1 MKSRKEKSYEYYE
14 KYALIPDDL
23 EERLSWMY
31 DKFNINDRKAQMI
44 LNAKQTIMNEL
55 RYTDF
60 KIVLHEEP
68 AGTPRPRFRLVNRYN
83 LANEAMNNGQFV
95 KVYSI
100 TGAEDRRFMRQLITS
115 GELNEFQELLYTP
128 CRVEYSAYVKTPSN
142 FNTTQIFLAEIG
154 LERPINK
161 PDWDNIGK
169 KYSDMMNGNIWL
181 DDTLVIDGSIHKFY
195 SIKPRVEIN
204 LSFANILYNKYQYKS
219 TIKKLQDLG
228 VNTDN
233 VKYFDF

>member
-100 TGAEDRRFMRQLITS
+100 TGAEDSRFMIQLITS
-115 GELNEFQELLYTP
+115 GELN
-128 CRVEYSAYVKTPSN
+128 
-142 FNTTQIFLAEIG
+142 
-154 LERPINK
+154 
-161 PDWDNIGK
+161 
-169 KYSDMMNGNIWL
+169 
-181 DDTLVIDGSIHKFY
+181 
-195 SIKPRVEIN
+195 
-204 LSFANILYNKYQYKS
+204 
-219 TIKKLQDLG
+219 
-228 VNTDN
+228 
-233 VKYFDF
+233 